1 VRYQPVVSP
10 IHLPVPLDPLWTMI
24 FVAVVILAA
33 LLVAKRA
40 AYAVALLIVVQ
51 PFAFQHDLFQTT
63 VTLPKAT
70 LLGVL
75 LGLAVV
81 PGWRAALRER
91 PVRNVLVALAVLICA
106 VAATAAVASQPG
118 ATLRETLKWFEYL
131 LVFAAI
137 CTAYR
142 RDPDDALFVRCW
154 AIVAIVVAVLA
165 LLQEVVGAPSGLVLN
180 GEVIPRIAGP
190 LEGPNQLAGYLEI
203 SLAALCAWC
212 GRDRL
217 IGFAIPLACCALA
230 LTFSRGGIAGA
241 AIAVAI
247 VFVVAP
253 QVRPLLARSI
263 AIGAILGAALV
274 GAWNAI
280 THAGLT
286 PPWPSPSPAYA
297 GGVGYRREL
306 WRAAIDFWRSHPLL
320 GIGAGNFELD
330 LPEVG
335 LSGVRT
341 HANSWYL
348 QALAEGGIVLF
359 LATLALIGTIL
370 GTLARRLREA
380 SPWQTAAFAA
390 TIAFALHQI
399 VDDLV
404 FYPKVGATWWIL
416 VGLGASAASAKWRS

>member
-1 VRYQPVVSP
+1 MRYQPVVSP

-380 SPWQTAAFAA
+380 SPWQIAAFAA

>member
-1 VRYQPVVSP
+1 
-10 IHLPVPLDPLWTMI
+10 
-24 FVAVVILAA
+24 
-33 LLVAKRA
+33 
-40 AYAVALLIVVQ
+40 
-51 PFAFQHDLFQTT
+51 
-63 VTLPKAT
+63 
-70 LLGVL
+70 
-75 LGLAVV
+75 
-81 PGWRAALRER
+81 
-91 PVRNVLVALAVLICA
+91 
-106 VAATAAVASQPG
+106 
-118 ATLRETLKWFEYL
+118 
-131 LVFAAI
+131 
-137 CTAYR
+137 
-142 RDPDDALFVRCW
+142 
-154 AIVAIVVAVLA
+154 
-165 LLQEVVGAPSGLVLN
+165 LN

>member
-1 VRYQPVVSP
+1 MRYQPVVSP

>member
-380 SPWQTAAFAA
+380 SPWQIAAFAA